1 MEKNKSVKRMD
12 WRQKV
17 LISILG
23 SFIVILSILFCI
35 TYHYF
40 VKKIETGNEKVV
52 LMTFEQ
58 AEKNLKNVLEN
69 AELCLDKY
77 VTNDLIWDYKNDY
90 PETDVESNKL
100 KVRITD
106 SFIDE
111 MAVNRELSALGF
123 LRGDGWGIVSSAFR
137 KNRTGNTQISGKL
150 LKILR
155 QSKDVYPYT
164 TWLPSWELNLNNDSP
179 LRLMTQNASL
189 IGIKALGE
197 NSELEKDGYLIVAVS
212 ESNLQSTYRSVAFDD
227 STAVLVDGNNQI
239 ISNVGEDLLGE
250 QLETGNDTQNI
261 EYALDIYDWKLCDMI
276 PKQEYMKDAKDIR
289 NFGVLMCLAAILSTV
304 FVSIVWSRKYT
315 RPIEL
320 LMRNMHHVRC
330 QEFEIDKPQKLGWEE
345 LDQLNEE
352 LYYTAQSIK
361 DYIERLK
368 LVEKKKTEEELLA
381 LQYQMNPHFLL
392 NSLNS
397 IRWMAMMTNN
407 KIVADTL
414 VTLGKIITPMLR
426 NPSLTWKIENEIEF
440 LENYVAMMQL
450 RFSHDME
457 YNLSCSKEC
466 YDLEFPRL
474 ILQPLIENCFVHG
487 SSRGEIRTINVI
499 IECDDFIDVKV
510 INSGVFFTKTQ
521 LEEIYIKMQTAS
533 KASDHIGMSN
543 VYKRLNL
550 LYGDLGKM
558 TVESNEKCGFIV
570 EVSFPKTAKCKMIIR

>member
-90 PETDVESNKL
+90 PETDVESNEL
-100 KVRITD
+100 KVKITD

-111 MAVNRELSALGF
+111 MAVNGELSALGF

-261 EYALDIYDWKLCDMI
+261 EYALDICHHRARDTL
-276 PKQEYMKDAKDIR
+276 
-289 NFGVLMCLAAILSTV
+289 
-304 FVSIVWSRKYT
+304 
-315 RPIEL
+315 IEL
-320 LMRNMHHVRC
+320 EDNVARKAVRNEHVAAAV
-330 QEFEIDKPQKLGWEE
+330 GHVAS
-345 LDQLNEE
+345 LDVADEVDFFRILE
-352 LYYTAQSIK
+352 K
-361 DYIERLK
+361 IERLMAQA
-368 LVEKKKTEEELLA
+368 VALA
-381 LQYQMNPHFLL
+381 VLG
-392 NSLNS
+392 
-397 IRWMAMMTNN
+397 
-407 KIVADTL
+407 ADI
-414 VTLGKIITPMLR
+414 GKR
-426 NPSLTWKIENEIEF
+426 H
-440 LENYVAMMQL
+440 A
-450 RFSHDME
+450 R
-457 YNLSCSKEC
+457 
-466 YDLEFPRL
+466 
-474 ILQPLIENCFVHG
+474 
-487 SSRGEIRTINVI
+487 
-499 IECDDFIDVKV
+499 
-510 INSGVFFTKTQ
+510 
-521 LEEIYIKMQTAS
+521 
-533 KASDHIGMSN
+533 
-543 VYKRLNL
+543 RLNL
-550 LYGDLGKM
+550 DEFLRVYRAHLS
-558 TVESNEKCGFIV
+558 ELL
-570 EVSFPKTAKCKMIIR
+570 

>member
-90 PETDVESNKL
+90 PETDVESSEL
-100 KVRITD
+100 KVKITD

-261 EYALDIYDWKLCDMI
+261 EYALDIYDWKLCNMI

-320 LMRNMHHVRC
+320 LMRNMHHVRR

>member
-320 LMRNMHHVRC
+320 LMRNMHHVRH

>member
-12 WRQKV
+12 LRQKV

-90 PETDVESNKL
+90 PETDVESSEL
-100 KVRITD
+100 KVKITD

-320 LMRNMHHVRC
+320 LMRNMHHVRR

>member
-90 PETDVESNKL
+90 PEIDVESNKL

-320 LMRNMHHVRC
+320 LMRNMHHVRR